1 MQDNTQIFD
10 TQARL
15 QCNQFH
21 EVDSSMFTVHLVQN
35 GHIFARRGWIDFLF
49 SRDLCE
55 CCKSCKSIPFRT
67 IRSWDSLCN
76 SQVGGRLYRR
86 IEDPSLLR
94 SKRSKYAKSESLR
107 RGLANSAGPSA
118 SSCDWQPL
126 ATASFLS
133 EGSSQL
139 GKDGY
144 NTSPLLPGIMSHL
157 EIDNKIEHVS

>member
-1 MQDNTQIFD
+1 MNQQCKIILRSSIPKPDSNATSSTMLI
-10 TQARL
+10 QA
-15 QCNQFH
+15 CSPCTN
-21 EVDSSMFTVHLVQN
+21 
-35 GHIFARRGWIDFLF
+35 HIFARRGWIDFLF

-76 SQVGGRLYRR
+76 SQVGERLYRR
-86 IEDPSLLR
+86 IEDSSLLR

-107 RGLANSAGPSA
+107 PGLANSAGPSA

-144 NTSPLLPGIMSHL
+144 NTSPPLPGIMSHL